1 MSLKSVLTALSN
13 AVQTKANM
21 TGPLTLQEMTD
32 AVKSISSSSSSQLN
46 FYRCAEYHPA
56 SSVFYITEGV
66 TTLADGRKISLIGEY
81 IAKSSWEWICPAT
94 TAKGDYISA
103 EITLEISPF
112 TSTGGGGSGYNLRLL
127 HESKEI
133 ASATVYSIIIEN
145 ITFSSVNSAVFDEDI
160 LLAGDS
166 GYFNNCFSGY
176 KITLNEGDQ
185 WKESSDLSLIGSVS
199 GYIPEP
205 GKIYSQNTYTII
217 SSRYPNIPDE
227 LIKFYEC
234 SSVNTNDG
242 TWSGY
247 EMMNNLTEYIFEVRG
262 AENADCNGIYYCVE
276 LASLPLYKAYSNGK
290 YYIASRMQGSDKYSW
305 VISDSIEVTE
315 NSVTYYKTDSFEK
328 SQVIPP
334 HEANW
339 IAPELQV
346 TAVPAGWVKTG
357 KLLENIPIKG
367 YTPQVGRIYS
377 SNSTLKL
384 EAAYPDE
391 ENNAIEFY
399 ECASYTPNADAYTR
413 ISMTLSGAAD
423 EKANGTYVRTKWVE
437 TVPEEWTDTPIA
449 VWTNENGYTLK
460 EYYYSELNYSIY
472 DSTGSVV
479 YTANEPYWS
488 RVTDFNTVPW
498 VDSDAAELDHTL
510 TFSAWQTEEVPA
522 TTEGWTGYKM
532 NWVDSSVVKITG
544 DDILVSG
551 DDNTFLNG
559 TYSLSGEGS
568 SRTWSLSID
577 DGMDKAI
584 ISYVTDAVY
593 GDLYPGWTLR
603 LESSAESY
611 YTNTEAGADASI
623 TEICTGTW
631 QKDLAGSSTIPTF
644 GVETTETSV
653 PAHWEKSDTLT
664 EDLTVEYLTPKV
676 GEIYSADTTIRVRKM
691 YDGATFPIP
700 SEGLV
705 FYAPLATDYVDQ
717 ISGKAAAVTGG
728 TFTTHNGLSCL
739 QLDGSEYVKWADNS
753 DLPTGNGACSM
764 VILAAPTNG
773 SDWRTF
779 LTVGDDSYLMDL
791 AAKNGH
797 FQEWGGESITA
808 DGKWQSLIITRA
820 DTSAG
825 TAYLNGKLNGSG
837 STHVD
842 NDLPAPG
849 WVCAGAEP
857 RVSYGYKVQ
866 GYIAFAAVYNR
877 ELSAEEAAEIHA
889 VLMEDVEQ

>member
-56 SSVFYITEGV
+56 SSVFYITEGL
-66 TTLADGRKISLIGEY
+66 TTLTDGRKISLIGEY
-81 IAKSSWEWICPAT
+81 VAKGSEEWICPAT

-112 TSTGGGGSGYNLRLL
+112 ITTLGGSGYFLRLL

-145 ITFSSVNSAVFDEDI
+145 ITFHSVNSAVFDEDI

-166 GYFNNCFSGY
+166 GYFKNCFSGY
-176 KITLNEGDQ
+176 KITLTDRDV

-205 GKIYSQNTYTII
+205 GKIYSQKTYTII

-276 LASLPLYKAYSNGK
+276 FDQLMLYKAYSNGK
-290 YYIASRMQGSDKYSW
+290 YYIASRMQVSDKYSW

-315 NSVTYYKTDSFEK
+315 NSVTYYRTDSFEK

-357 KLLENIPIKG
+357 KLLENMPIKG

-399 ECASYTPNADAYTR
+399 ECASYTPNADAYTKYFF
-413 ISMTLSGAAD
+413 TLSGSTN

-437 TVPEEWTDTPIA
+437 TVPEDWNDTPIA

-488 RVTDFNTVPW
+488 RVTDFNTISW
-498 VDSDAAELDHTL
+498 VDSDATELDHTL
-510 TFSAWQTEEVPA
+510 TFSAWLTEEVPA

-577 DGMDKAI
+577 DGMDRAI

-705 FYAPLATDYVDQ
+705 FYAPLAADYVDQ
-717 ISGKAAAVTGG
+717 ISGKAAPVTGG

-739 QLDGSEYVKWADNS
+739 QLDGSKYTRWVDSVDVPAGTSDYSLILLVAPITLSGWNVFFSIGKEGDVQNS
-753 DLPTGNGACSM
+753 IRANSGNLQA
-764 VILAAPTNG
+764 
-773 SDWRTF
+773 
-779 LTVGDDSYLMDL
+779 
-791 AAKNGH
+791 
-797 FQEWGGESITA
+797 WGGTKITTET
-808 DGKWQSLIITRA
+808 WQTIALVRHN
-820 DTSAG
+820 G
-825 TAYLNGKLNGSG
+825 TAKAYLNGVLNGTSSDSSVVNG
-837 STHVD
+837 EISS
-842 NDLPAPG
+842 PA
-849 WVCAGAEP
+849 VITVGAEYHGGD
-857 RVSYGYKVQ
+857 STSGY
-866 GYIAFAAVYNR
+866 FAHAAIYNR
-877 ELSAEEAAEIHA
+877 ELSADEVAEIHA
-889 VLMEDVEQ
+889 VLMEDVVQ